1 MSETVPTP
9 SAPPPPPVHETPA
22 NLKAWAGTTWRL
34 LVLLAGVAVLFTA
47 IGWIAPILIAI
58 FFAMIFTALA
68 GPVARFFQRVMPK
81 GLSIVLAILVIAI
94 AVLAVLG
101 GVINSVIHEG
111 PNIVTSVQSGFA
123 DLQTWL
129 KDGPLH
135 LTDTSFNNF
144 MTQLSAWGKQI
155 AEGFLGAVAGS
166 LGSIGTIIVA
176 GSVFIFSVIFFM
188 NNPQSI
194 WRWVISWSP
203 PRVRNTVDIGGRIAW
218 DSVASYTRGIVLVA
232 LCDAILVFIG
242 LVILGVPLAP
252 ALAAVVFLGA
262 FIPVI
267 GAPIATF
274 FAAIVAL
281 AECGPLI
288 ALLTIGLTIVVGSFD
303 GDVLQPLVMGKAV
316 NIHPLAIVVLI
327 AAGSLTL
334 GIIGAFIAVP
344 VGSAIYGV
352 FKFLSGR
359 DPEHPRPWAWGAPG
373 VDPDQ
378 PAFVP
383 PAEHKR
389 RRFWHRKKK
398 QTA

>member
-1 MSETVPTP
+1 
-9 SAPPPPPVHETPA
+9 
-22 NLKAWAGTTWRL
+22 
-34 LVLLAGVAVLFTA
+34 
-47 IGWIAPILIAI
+47 
-58 FFAMIFTALA
+58 
-68 GPVARFFQRVMPK
+68 MPK

-94 AVLAVLG
+94 AVLGVLG
-101 GVINSVIHEG
+101 AVINSVIHEG
-111 PNIVTSVQSGFA
+111 PKIVTSVESGFG

-135 LTDTSFNNF
+135 LTDTAFNNF
-144 MTQLSAWGKQI
+144 MTQLSTWGKQI

-232 LCDAILVFIG
+232 LCDALLVFIG

-398 QTA
+398 QAA